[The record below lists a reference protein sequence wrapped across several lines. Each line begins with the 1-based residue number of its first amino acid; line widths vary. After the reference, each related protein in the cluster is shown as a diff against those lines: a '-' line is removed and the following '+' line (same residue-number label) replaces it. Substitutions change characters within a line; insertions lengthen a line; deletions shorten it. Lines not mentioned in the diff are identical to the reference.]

1 MLFTEV
7 EASMSLRYLLGR
19 LVFFVIVVWA
29 GITLIFFLPRLA
41 PDRDPIRERL
51 GMMVA
56 NGGMNADSIELMAKT
71 YEAKF
76 GLDLP
81 LWKQYVNYLSAMI
94 RFDLGYSLAK
104 FPTRVSDMIVT
115 AIPWTVTLLGLS
127 TIIAFA
133 LGSILGGLLAWPGS
147 PRALRILLPPLFTF
161 SSIPYYLLGLILIYV
176 FAFRLKW
183 FPLGGASQV
192 LTMPSFSASYFLELL
207 YHSILPALSIV
218 LSSVGFWSLS
228 MRGMMITVEGEDYIT
243 LAEAKGLPSGRI
255 FLWYAMRNALLPQTT
270 ALALSLGTILSG
282 ALLVEI
288 IFNYPGIGSVLFAA
302 ISGFDYFVIYGVVF
316 FIVITIASATLILD
330 LIYPLLDPRIRYQK
344 S

>member
-1 MLFTEV
+1 
-7 EASMSLRYLLGR
+7 MSLQYVLGR
-19 LVFFVIVVWA
+19 LLFFFVVIWA

-41 PDRDPIRERL
+41 SDRDPIRERL
-51 GMMVA
+51 GMMA
-56 NGGMNADSIELMAKT
+56 AMGGMDQANIELMAKT
-71 YEAKF
+71 YETKF
-76 GLDLP
+76 GLDQP
-81 LWKQYVNYLSAMI
+81 LWKQYLNYMSDMARLN
-94 RFDLGYSLAK
+94 LGYSLAK
-104 FPTRVSDMIVT
+104 FPTRVSDVIAV
-115 AIPWTVTLLGLS
+115 AVPWTIALLGTS
-127 TIIAFA
+127 TLIAFT
-133 LGSILGGLLAWPGS
+133 LGSLLGGLLAWPGA
-147 PRALRILLPPLFTF
+147 PRVLRLLLPPLFTF

-183 FPLGGASQV
+183 FPLTGGSQV
-192 LTMPSFSASYFLELL
+192 MTLPSLTVSYILELI

-218 LSSVGFWSLS
+218 LASIGFWSLS

-243 LAEAKGLPSGRI
+243 LAEAKGLPKGRI

-302 ISGFDYFVIYGVVF
+302 ITGFDYFVIYGIVF
-316 FIVITIASATLILD
+316 FIVVTIAFVTLVLD